1 MFSCVFLSSPP
12 SAKYKIL
19 GRSLILQGNILH
31 RSVSCCTPA
40 VIWSSVCY
48 SAWIITR
55 ILKRAKKNL
64 MQKVIES
71 SWELR
76 ISLPQASENL
86 GLPTSSSL
94 FAAEDFRTGTISAWK
109 VLKDGGSC
117 VRESCWRQGG
127 CSLMLRVFEVRE
139 EGTCMWG
146 AGEGPGSWS
155 HLVGRWHSGVSSGT
169 EGWAGWSPEV
179 PSTPT
184 ILWFWGNQRDH
195 TNARLGGAVETERS
209 AQPRPGANSLIFADS
224 MIYQIVL

>member
-1 MFSCVFLSSPP
+1 M
-12 SAKYKIL
+12 
-19 GRSLILQGNILH
+19 
-31 RSVSCCTPA
+31 
-40 VIWSSVCY
+40 VI
-48 SAWIITR
+48 
-55 ILKRAKKNL
+55 K
-64 MQKVIES
+64 S

-155 HLVGRWHSGVSSGT
+155 HLVGRWHSSVSSVERRVGL
-169 EGWAGWSPEV
+169 ADLQRSLPPQ
-179 PSTPT
+179 PSCDSGETREIT
-184 ILWFWGNQRDH
+184 QTHVWGGLWRP
-195 TNARLGGAVETERS
+195 NAQHKPDPVQT
-209 AQPRPGANSLIFADS
+209 
-224 MIYQIVL
+224 V